1 MARSSNGVEDIDIWR
16 TAKILIDSH
25 GEGAW
30 LEAAQRA
37 DRGVEDGN
45 ADVVRVWKLA
55 PRAVGE
61 LQREK
66 PNAGEPLN

>member
-45 ADVVRVWKLA
+45 ADVVRVWKLRRGRWGNYSGRSQM
-55 PRAVGE
+55 RAS
-61 LQREK
+61 
-66 PNAGEPLN
+66 P